1 MSRTPLLL
9 LGLTTASIA
18 FAQDAAPSKPAYSAD
33 ECAVWAREASFAQS
47 VEDHDAKAFAEH
59 LHADAS
65 FINGRDQVARG
76 HEAVIAEW
84 TPLIEGKDVRIH
96 WYPDAVTVAGDTGV
110 AISRGP
116 YWIENP
122 APDAKDKFVA
132 GRFISMTLGGSSPS
146 AFATASAIGV
156 FPPTSWNACLLLF
169 LLSSKATSSRVNGSD
184 SGTRR
189 AVLRQKM
196 CHYPQT

>member
-1 MSRTPLLL
+1 MSRIPLLL
-9 LGLTTASIA
+9 LGLTTASMA
-18 FAQDAAPSKPAYSAD
+18 FAQQPAPPKPAYSAE
-33 ECAVWAREASFAQS
+33 ECTVWAREASFAQS

-65 FINGRDQVARG
+65 FVSGRDHVARG
-76 HEAVIAEW
+76 HEAVISDW
-84 TPLIEGKDVRIH
+84 TGLIEGKDARIH

-132 GRFISMTLGGSSPS
+132 GRFISTWVRDGKGTWHVLYDGGGGGNAKP
-146 AFATASAIGV
+146 ATAEDIEK
-156 FPPTSWNACLLLF
+156 L
-169 LLSSKATSSRVNGSD
+169 KAGRKSCPRG
-184 SGTRR
+184 
-189 AVLRQKM
+189 
-196 CHYPQT
+196 

>member
-1 MSRTPLLL
+1 MSRIPLLL
-9 LGLTTASIA
+9 LGLTSASMA
-18 FAQDAAPSKPAYSAD
+18 FAQDAAPPKAAYSAD

-65 FINGRDQVARG
+65 FVSGRDHVARG
-76 HEAVIAEW
+76 HKAVIAEW

-122 APDAKDKFVA
+122 APDAKEKFVA
-132 GRFISMTLGGSSPS
+132 GRFISTWVRDAKGTWHVLYDGG
-146 AFATASAIGV
+146 GGG
-156 FPPTSWNACLLLF
+156 NAKPVPAEEIEKL
-169 LLSSKATSSRVNGSD
+169 KAGRKSCPRG
-184 SGTRR
+184 
-189 AVLRQKM
+189 
-196 CHYPQT
+196 

>member
-1 MSRTPLLL
+1 MSRIPLLL
-9 LGLTTASIA
+9 LGLTTASMA
-18 FAQDAAPSKPAYSAD
+18 FAQQPAPPKPAYSAD

-65 FINGRDQVARG
+65 FVSGRDQVARG
-76 HEAVIAEW
+76 HQAVIAEW

-122 APDAKDKFVA
+122 APDAKEKFVA
-132 GRFISMTLGGSSPS
+132 GRFISTWVRDGKGTWHVLYDGGGGGN
-146 AFATASAIGV
+146 AK
-156 FPPTSWNACLLLF
+156 PTTTEEIEKL
-169 LLSSKATSSRVNGSD
+169 KAGRKSCPRN
-184 SGTRR
+184 
-189 AVLRQKM
+189 
-196 CHYPQT
+196 

>member
-1 MSRTPLLL
+1 MTTRTARLSLLA
-9 LGLTTASIA
+9 GLSLATG
-18 FAQDAAPSKPAYSAD
+18 AACAEQAPAPRAPAYSAD

-65 FINGRDQVARG
+65 FVSGRDHVARG
-76 HEAVIAEW
+76 HDAVIAEW

-122 APDAKDKFVA
+122 APDAKDRFVA
-132 GRFISMTLGGSSPS
+132 GRFISTWVRDGKGTWHVLYDGGGGGNAKP
-146 AFATASAIGV
+146 ATAEEIEKLKGGRK
-156 FPPTSWNACLLLF
+156 ACP
-169 LLSSKATSSRVNGSD
+169 RG
-184 SGTRR
+184 
-189 AVLRQKM
+189 
-196 CHYPQT
+196 